1 MIYQRNA
8 SKNDPYQNDNVKYDS
23 PVIVGILEERLVWS
37 GKNKN
42 SLETK
47 SVAKTPYT
55 NDDAFSNCLARFSRC
70 YTFIAIPAPRPT

>member
-42 SLETK
+42 SFETK
-47 SVAKTPYT
+47 SVAKTPCT

-70 YTFIAIPAPRPT
+70 SIFIAMPAPRPT